1 MCVCQSCEI
10 RTCALIGERM
20 LSVRC
25 GDIGVMGYGG
35 DGKEPR
41 GYVLEVAWILLHGY
55 CCMDIVA
62 TMLLGV
68 TTRYNEGKALI
79 RRRLRGGWGVG
90 VARMDGCK

>member
-1 MCVCQSCEI
+1 MRAYWRRDV
-10 RTCALIGERM
+10 EREM
-20 LSVRC
+20 R
-25 GDIGVMGYGG
+25 GYWGYAMGYGG
-35 DGKEPR
+35 DGKNPVVIR
-41 GYVLEVAWILLHGY
+41 LGSCMDIVAWILLHGY

-90 VARMDGCK
+90 VARMDG